1 MSIKNIYMGG
11 IIGII
16 CFDDILLIFIVDFQK
31 SYYPYKINLI
41 NKNQSLFIMNTE
53 FLLDINFYL
62 YLN

>member
-1 MSIKNIYMGG
+1 MGG